1 MDGMPV
7 LTVFVITVLI
17 IPLLLFVAGPWAA
30 LAVLLRIN
38 SGLGI
43 RKPGYS
49 LSCLM
54 TLGKSFCPSRLH
66 FLYHCRKYGQI
77 FLQWSFTY
85 LYLQKTPQISDSWSL
100 FILTLQ
106 EAALADEPQST
117 QKSIFLS
124 QHICWSEPD
133 SVCLFTP
140 LGKLFPFLLNY
151 LIPRHCSAKFPSNTF
166 CKVI

>member
-1 MDGMPV
+1 MGCQFS
-7 LTVFVITVLI
+7 LFLSSL
-17 IPLLLFVAGPWAA
+17 PLLYLCCYSWLAPEQPWLCCWELTQAWELESQGIVSAATWPWESLFA
-30 LAVLLRIN
+30 LQGFTFFTTVGNMARFFSN
-38 SGLGI
+38 GRS
-43 RKPGYS
+43 PTS
-49 LSCLM
+49 
-54 TLGKSFCPSRLH
+54 T
-66 FLYHCRKYGQI
+66 CR
-77 FLQWSFTY
+77 S
-85 LYLQKTPQISDSWSL
+85 TPQLSDSWSL

-117 QKSIFLS
+117 RKSIFLS
-124 QHICWSEPD
+124 QHKCWSEPD